1 MLKEYDR
8 CRARHLDSEPLEKP
22 PVGQPEGAV
31 AVKVKANTCLL
42 FGASDALF
50 TRVRLLRSVA
60 NRASGAAVRSPL
72 LALPDSVRTTKRPDF
87 PFSIR
92 NRNVLTRL
100 RRWA

>member
-22 PVGQPEGAV
+22 AVGQPEGAV

-50 TRVRLLRSVA
+50 GLGFGCCGVSLTE
-60 NRASGAAVRSPL
+60 GAV
-72 LALPDSVRTTKRPDF
+72 LPSD
-87 PFSIR
+87 
-92 NRNVLTRL
+92 
-100 RRWA
+100 RRCWHCPTP